1 MHREKLHTMRLMRI
15 PKWFNWQRLMTVALL
30 TGPVSGF
37 AFSLLGPYADW
48 MDVQK
53 GYQLAGDIGGPM
65 NIGEGYRWNMP
76 VVTYGFD
83 RSFLDYFGSN
93 GVAAVE
99 GAIGILN
106 ALPPASSVGL
116 TNYPLA
122 TRIFNPT
129 AGALNLVDLKSVT
142 LCFLLEQMG
151 LADPI
156 RYAYCIRDYEPDA
169 SGTNYTFDII
179 QRNFDPAS
187 AQPSGYVNGELYS
200 YYIHVLALSPP
211 PTNVFCEALAILVSG
226 PPDSG
231 LAFVPAATAP
241 SALVYS

>member
-1 MHREKLHTMRLMRI
+1 MRI
-15 PKWFNWQRLMTVALL
+15 GKWFNWQRLMTVALL

-65 NIGEGYRWNMP
+65 NIGEGYRWNLP

-106 ALPPASSVGL
+106 ALPPASSVVL

-122 TRIFNPT
+122 TWSFNPQP
-129 AGALNLVDLKSVT
+129 AL
-142 LCFLLEQMG
+142 
-151 LADPI
+151 
-156 RYAYCIRDYEPDA
+156 
-169 SGTNYTFDII
+169 
-179 QRNFDPAS
+179 
-187 AQPSGYVNGELYS
+187 
-200 YYIHVLALSPP
+200 
-211 PTNVFCEALAILVSG
+211 
-226 PPDSG
+226 
-231 LAFVPAATAP
+231 
-241 SALVYS
+241 